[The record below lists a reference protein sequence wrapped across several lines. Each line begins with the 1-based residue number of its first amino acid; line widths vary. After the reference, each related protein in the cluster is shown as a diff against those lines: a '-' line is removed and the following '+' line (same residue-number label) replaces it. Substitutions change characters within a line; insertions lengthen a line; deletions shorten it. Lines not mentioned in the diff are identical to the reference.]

1 MNNQQKRLASNKMP
15 ESAKCLSDKNDTI
28 VTVNIPKLNSSQL
41 KRNEHTLVLLHIINY
56 SYIFVVT
63 INSQN

>member
-1 MNNQQKRLASNKMP
+1 MP